1 MAGRNAGIHKYGV
14 PIHLPIAAQGQPMA
28 IFTACRPSLCRIVL
42 ERFNLTDLFWPVVFA
57 EEIGLEKRDPR
68 CFVRLGELVRTP
80 LSDCTLFDDSPDNC
94 AAATKAGM
102 DTVGVYDAYY
112 AVLLAA
118 GEPPFLLKSPRFFI
132 HRIRPADAPADGIAT
147 PPPDGGRRYPPPR
160 PDRRWCGPPAGSC
173 RTRGPSAPACHMPP
187 G

>member
-1 MAGRNAGIHKYGV
+1 MA
-14 PIHLPIAAQGQPMA
+14 M
-28 IFTACRPSLCRIVL
+28 FTACRPSLWRIVL

-68 CFVRLGELVRTP
+68 CFVRLEKLVRAP

-94 AAATKAGM
+94 IAATKAGM

-132 HRIRPADAPADGIAT
+132 HRIRPADAPADGIAA
-147 PPPDGGRRYPPPR
+147 PPPDGRAGCLRRRPGRQWYEPP
-160 PDRRWCGPPAGSC
+160 
-173 RTRGPSAPACHMPP
+173 
-187 G
+187 